1 MSTSALQLLDLHKS
15 FGVTPIIRG
24 VNLDVVQG
32 ERHAIIGPN
41 GAGKSTLFH
50 LVSGRFPVTSGQVK
64 LNGADVTGLAPY
76 LINRRGL
83 SRSFQVTNIFPR
95 LTVFENIRCSVL
107 WSLGYRYSFWNMIER
122 ASDARERTEAILAQI
137 NLASR
142 RAVPAGLL
150 SYAEQRALEIGITIG
165 SGADVIMLDE
175 PTAGMSRSET
185 EHAVALIRKVS
196 EGKTLVIVEHD
207 MSVVF
212 DLADRI
218 SVLVYGQVIATDTPQ
233 KIRANAAVQ
242 EAYLGSTTAQP
253 DGASAGPLP
262 GRPVPP
268 WEAGGGR
275 AADGGHH

>member
-1 MSTSALQLLDLHKS
+1 MSSSALQLVDLHKS

-50 LVSGRFPVTSGQVK
+50 LVSGRFPVTSGQVRLK
-64 LNGADVTGLAPY
+64 GEDVTGLPPFM
-76 LINRRGL
+76 INRRGL

-95 LTVFENIRCSVL
+95 LSVFENIRCGVL
-107 WSLGYRYSFWNMIER
+107 WSLGYRYSFWQMVER
-122 ASDARERTEAILAQI
+122 ARDARERTEAILEQI
-137 NLASR
+137 NLVSR
-142 RAVPAGLL
+142 RSVPAGVL
-150 SYAEQRALEIGITIG
+150 SYAEQRALEIGITIA

-233 KIRANAAVQ
+233 RIRGNAAVQ
-242 EAYLGSTTAQP
+242 EAYLGSATEERDHA
-253 DGASAGPLP
+253 
-262 GRPVPP
+262 
-268 WEAGGGR
+268 
-275 AADGGHH
+275 

>member
-1 MSTSALQLLDLHKS
+1 MSASALQLIDVHKN
-15 FGVTPIIRG
+15 FGATPIIRG
-24 VNLDVVQG
+24 VNLDVLQG

-50 LVSGRFPVTSGQVK
+50 LVSGRFPVSSGQVRLK
-64 LNGADVTGLAPY
+64 GDDVTGLAPY

-95 LTVFENIRCSVL
+95 LSVFENIRCGVL
-107 WSLGYRYSFWNMIER
+107 WSLGYRYSFWQLVER
-122 ASDARERTEAILAQI
+122 ARDARARTEAILEQI
-137 NLASR
+137 NLAAR
-142 RAVPAGLL
+142 RSVPAGVL
-150 SYAEQRALEIGITIG
+150 SYAEQRALEIGITIA

-185 EHAVALIRKVS
+185 EHAVALIRRVS

-233 KIRANAAVQ
+233 AIRANPAVQ
-242 EAYLGSTTAQP
+242 EAYLGSA
-253 DGASAGPLP
+253 GAEP
-262 GRPVPP
+262 GH
-268 WEAGGGR
+268 A
-275 AADGGHH
+275 

>member
-1 MSTSALQLLDLHKS
+1 MTTVALQLLDLHKN
-15 FGVTPIIRG
+15 FGATPVIRG
-24 VNLDVVQG
+24 VNLAVHKG

-50 LVSGRFPVTSGQVK
+50 LISGRFPVTAGQVL
-64 LNGADVTGLAPY
+64 LNGENVTDLAPY
-76 LINRRGL
+76 LIARRGL

-107 WSLGYRYSFWNMIER
+107 WSLGYRYSFWHMVER
-122 ASDARERTEAILAQI
+122 ARDARERTQAILAQI

-142 RAVPAGLL
+142 ASVPAGLL
-150 SYAEQRALEIGITIG
+150 SYAEQRALEIGITIA
-165 SGADVIMLDE
+165 SGAEVIMLDE

-218 SVLVYGQVIATDTPQ
+218 SVLVYGQVIATDTPRN
-233 KIRANAAVQ
+233 IRANAAVQ
-242 EAYLGSTTAQP
+242 EAYLGSATA
-253 DGASAGPLP
+253 
-262 GRPVPP
+262 
-268 WEAGGGR
+268 E
-275 AADGGHH
+275 H